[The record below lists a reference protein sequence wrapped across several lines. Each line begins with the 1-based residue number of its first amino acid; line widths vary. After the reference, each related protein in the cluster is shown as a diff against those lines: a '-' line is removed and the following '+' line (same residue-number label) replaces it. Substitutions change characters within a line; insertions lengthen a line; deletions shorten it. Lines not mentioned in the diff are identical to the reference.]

1 MSMMMEARRKR
12 ELTIT
17 NTLTGEGKPTPS
29 SPTQQE
35 WGFKSSHRW
44 STIVSQNHRN
54 LDKGEKSASR
64 LIIDISLSP
73 PTQHQK
79 TFSFFICTMLQFLTL
94 AAFEELGS
102 SKSFQMTFLRL
113 AQHIPSNGCG
123 CKGNFLPDNHQF
135 PSDANF
141 FAPKTFI
148 TTIFLFREG
157 SFEISF
163 TQFNPKII
171 NLLGSDEFR
180 LKMGSVNFFQPSQ
193 KQE

>member
-1 MSMMMEARRKR
+1 MKESLHHHHQRSKNKAFKAHTVDQQ
-12 ELTIT
+12 LSTKIT
-17 NTLTGEGKPTPS
+17 ETLTKEK
-29 SPTQQE
+29 
-35 WGFKSSHRW
+35 
-44 STIVSQNHRN
+44 
-54 LDKGEKSASR
+54 KSASR
-64 LIIDISLSP
+64 LIIDTSLSP
-73 PTQHQK
+73 PTHHQK

-157 SFEISF
+157 SFEIRFRFSQSS
-163 TQFNPKII
+163 TQ
-171 NLLGSDEFR
+171 R
-180 LKMGSVNFFQPSQ
+180 L
-193 KQE
+193 